1 MKKLFAVMILAIN
14 FLLPV
19 CVITTQGF
27 AERAAIT
34 EVKGELGKSAEFK
47 GIAETSNWF
56 MSNAPI
62 VVAVCLIVGAAVMLF
77 RGQFVIAL
85 LSLLAGLLAAGA
97 LQIVGSLQG

>member
-19 CVITTQGF
+19 CIVTTQAL
-27 AERAAIT
+27 AERATIT
-34 EVKGELGKSAEFK
+34 EVAGSLKDSKEFK

-85 LSLLAGLLAAGA
+85 LSLLAGLLSAGA
-97 LQIVGSLQG
+97 LQIVGSIQ